1 LQGTVDFVLDLLQSS
16 EDAGGT
22 LESTL
27 ADTQT
32 RMEEEQLVWTPTRD
46 ELDLLLSYTQS
57 LIDSSIVHPHDI
69 VCLWRV
75 METRD

>member
-1 LQGTVDFVLDLLQSS
+1 MQGTVDFVLDLLQSS

-22 LESTL
+22 LKSTL

-32 RMEEEQLVWTPTRD
+32 RMEEEQLARTPTRD
-46 ELDLLLSYTQS
+46 ELDLLLSYTQY
-57 LIDSSIVHPHDI
+57 LIDSSTVHPHDI
-69 VCLWRV
+69 VCLQRV